1 MVEHIQPNLIFP
13 QQDDVVI
20 PIEIKFTERKGLID
34 RKFRDEVIDE
44 IYDTIFT
51 SLKVSSFGMA
61 FKNNYEII
69 SFNLIYEK
77 NNEFIFSLIYEKL
90 LLLRETEPKFNFRIS
105 GIPTS
110 WLMLFSNIVKKIDI
124 K

>member
-110 WLMLFSNIVKKIDI
+110 WLMLFSNIVKKIDV

>member
-77 NNEFIFSLIYEKL
+77 NNEFIFSFIACNPS
-90 LLLRETEPKFNFRIS
+90 TIS
-105 GIPTS
+105 T
-110 WLMLFSNIVKKIDI
+110 
-124 K
+124 

>member
-1 MVEHIQPNLIFP
+1 MVEHIQPNLMFP

-110 WLMLFSNIVKKIDI
+110 WLMLFSNIVKKIDV